1 MAFEFGMFHEF
12 QRRQGQTEAEAFT
25 QSFAQVDAAERWG
38 LDAVWLAEIH
48 MAPERSVLS
57 APLNIA
63 SAIAARTRNIK
74 IGLAVQVLPLCQPLR
89 LAERSRND
97 RPHQPGP
104 ADLRRRTERL
114 SARLRGLRRPLR

>member
-12 QRRQGQTEAEAFT
+12 QRRKGQTEAEAFT
-25 QSFAQVDAAERWG
+25 QAFAQVDAAERWG

-63 SAIAARTRNIK
+63 SGIAARTRNI
-74 IGLAVQVLPLCQPLR
+74 
-89 LAERSRND
+89 
-97 RPHQPGP
+97 
-104 ADLRRRTERL
+104 
-114 SARLRGLRRPLR
+114 